1 MADLNGFVSQQV
13 PSIVDQLMGRN
24 KPQTQMPNIYG
35 DQRQPAMP
43 APNAGIPNPGA
54 LAAAATP
61 AAPAAPN
68 WWDDEEATPA
78 TVTTAPATGTTPA
91 PAPAPAPQT
100 TPTAPAAAPQ
110 FEVNEFSLFR
120 DDFKASDIG
129 TVVDTLVADGRINP
143 MRAVQQADLDALVA
157 GDMTKLPTILNAAVA
172 AGIKE
177 AMTATTTLIS
187 NSMGKALAPVFDK
200 YGQHT
205 EGTAAKTAVAS
216 EYKTAAER
224 TLAGMYREKYLSKYP
239 RATAQQTAAA
249 VKQAMDQLGTD
260 LVTARQPPQKT
271 AQSVDWASE
280 LN

>member
-54 LAAAATP
+54 LAAAATQT
-61 AAPAAPN
+61 PAAPN
-68 WWDDEEATPA
+68 WWDDEE
-78 TVTTAPATGTTPA
+78 TAPPKADAALATGTAPTPTT
-91 PAPAPAPQT
+91 QT
-100 TPTAPAAAPQ
+100 TPTAPAAPPQ
-110 FEVNEFSLFR
+110 FEVSDFSLFS
-120 DDFKASDIG
+120 DGFKASDIG
-129 TVVDTLVADGRINP
+129 TVVDSLVAEGRINP

-157 GDMTKLPTILNAAVA
+157 GDMTKLPTVLNAAVA

-216 EYKTAAER
+216 EYKTPAER
-224 TLAGMYREKYLSKYP
+224 TLAGMYREKYIQKNP
-239 RATAQQTAAA
+239 RATAAQTAAA
-249 VKQAMDQLGTD
+249 VKQAMEALGSE
-260 LVTARQPPQKT
+260 LVTARQPQQRT
-271 AQSVDWASE
+271 AQPTDWASE

>member
-35 DQRQPAMP
+35 DQRQHAMP
-43 APNAGIPNPGA
+43 APNAGIPNPAA
-54 LAAAATP
+54 LVSQTP
-61 AAPAAPN
+61 QTPAAPN
-68 WWDDEEATPA
+68 WWDDEE
-78 TVTTAPATGTTPA
+78 TAPPKADAALATGTAPTPTT
-91 PAPAPAPQT
+91 QT
-100 TPTAPAAAPQ
+100 TPTAPAAPPQ
-110 FEVNEFSLFR
+110 FEVSDFSLFI
-120 DDFKASDIG
+120 DGFKASDIG
-129 TVVDTLVADGRINP
+129 TVVDSLVAEGRINP

-157 GDMTKLPTILNAAVA
+157 GDMTKLPTVLNAAVA

-216 EYKTAAER
+216 EYKTPAER
-224 TLAGMYREKYLSKYP
+224 TLAGMYREKYIQKNP
-239 RATAQQTAAA
+239 RATAAQTAAA
-249 VKQAMDQLGTD
+249 VKQAMEALGSE
-260 LVTARQPPQKT
+260 LVTARQPQQRT
-271 AQSVDWASE
+271 AQPTDWASE

>member
-35 DQRQPAMP
+35 EQRQPAMP
-43 APNAGIPNPGA
+43 APNAGIPNPAA
-54 LAAAATP
+54 LAAAATQT
-61 AAPAAPN
+61 PAAPN
-68 WWDDEEATPA
+68 WWDDEE
-78 TVTTAPATGTTPA
+78 TAPAKTDAA
-91 PAPAPAPQT
+91 PAAGAAPTA
-100 TPTAPAAAPQ
+100 APAAAPTAPATAPQ
-110 FEVNEFSLFR
+110 FEVSEFSLFR

>member
-35 DQRQPAMP
+35 DQRQHAMP
-43 APNAGIPNPGA
+43 APNAGIPNPAA
-54 LAAAATP
+54 LVSQTP
-61 AAPAAPN
+61 QTPAAPN
-68 WWDDEEATPA
+68 WWDDEE
-78 TVTTAPATGTTPA
+78 TAPPKADAALATGTAPTPTT
-91 PAPAPAPQT
+91 QT
-100 TPTAPAAAPQ
+100 TPTAPAAPPQ
-110 FEVNEFSLFR
+110 FEVSDFSLFS
-120 DDFKASDIG
+120 DGFKASDIG
-129 TVVDTLVADGRINP
+129 TVVDSLVAEGRINP

-157 GDMTKLPTILNAAVA
+157 GDMTKLPTVLNAAVA

-216 EYKTAAER
+216 EYKTPAER
-224 TLAGMYREKYLSKYP
+224 TLAGMYREKYIQKNP
-239 RATAQQTAAA
+239 RATAAQTAAA
-249 VKQAMDQLGTD
+249 VKQAMEALGSE
-260 LVTARQPPQKT
+260 LVTARQPQQRT
-271 AQSVDWASE
+271 AQPTDWASE

>member
-43 APNAGIPNPGA
+43 APNAGIPNPAA
-54 LAAAATP
+54 LAATTP
-61 AAPAAPN
+61 AAPTAPN
-68 WWDDEEATPA
+68 WWDDEEAAPPKVTPA
-78 TVTTAPATGTTPA
+78 PAAGAA
-91 PAPAPAPQT
+91 PAPAPAAA
-100 TPTAPAAAPQ
+100 PTAPATAPQ
-110 FEVNEFSLFR
+110 FEVSEFSLFR

-143 MRAVQQADLDALVA
+143 MRAVQQADLDALLG
-157 GDMTKLPTILNAAVA
+157 GDMTKLPTVLNAAVA

-200 YGQHT
+200 YAQHT
-205 EGTAAKTAVAS
+205 EGTAAKTAVDS
-216 EYKTAAER
+216 EYKTPAER

-239 RATAQQTAAA
+239 RATAQQTSAA

>member
-35 DQRQPAMP
+35 DQRQSAMP

-54 LAAAATP
+54 LAAAATQTP
-61 AAPAAPN
+61 TAPN
-68 WWDDEEATPA
+68 WWDDEE
-78 TVTTAPATGTTPA
+78 TAPAKTDAA
-91 PAPAPAPQT
+91 PAAGAAPTA
-100 TPTAPAAAPQ
+100 APAAAPTAPATAPQ
-110 FEVNEFSLFR
+110 FEVSEFSLFR

-143 MRAVQQADLDALVA
+143 MRAVQQADLDALIA

-239 RATAQQTAAA
+239 RATAQQTSAA

>member
-1 MADLNGFVSQQV
+1 
-13 PSIVDQLMGRN
+13 MGRN

-35 DQRQPAMP
+35 DNRQPAMP

-54 LAAAATP
+54 LAAAATQT
-61 AAPAAPN
+61 PAAPN
-68 WWDDEEATPA
+68 WWDDEE
-78 TVTTAPATGTTPA
+78 TAPAKTDAA
-91 PAPAPAPQT
+91 PAAGAAPTA
-100 TPTAPAAAPQ
+100 APAAAPTAPATAPQ
-110 FEVNEFSLFR
+110 FEVSEFSLFR

-239 RATAQQTAAA
+239 RATAQQTSAA

-260 LVTARQPPQKT
+260 LVTARQPQQKT

>member
-35 DQRQPAMP
+35 DQRQAAMP

-54 LAAAATP
+54 LAASATQ
-61 AAPAAPN
+61 APAAPN
-68 WWDDEEATPA
+68 WWDDEETAPA
-78 TVTTAPATGTTPA
+78 KAAAAPAAGAAPTSAPQAPPTAPAT
-91 PAPAPAPQT
+91 
-100 TPTAPAAAPQ
+100 APQ
-110 FEVNEFSLFR
+110 FEVSEFSLFR

-143 MRAVQQADLDALVA
+143 MRAVQQADLDALIG
-157 GDMTKLPTILNAAVA
+157 GDMSKLPTVLNAAVA

-205 EGTAAKTAVAS
+205 EGTAAKTAVDS

-260 LVTARQPPQKT
+260 LVTARQPQQKT